1 MRRLA
6 PLAAALA
13 TLLVAHGVARAA
25 RPVVC
30 AMTGALSSGHCDCE
44 TDASD
49 PAVAPDCCR
58 HPVVDATPSV
68 VATAPEL
75 LAPVPSY
82 VAALPAPVADRAWSA
97 PAPEVAATSPPRT
110 LLHRALLI

>member
-25 RPVVC
+25 RPVLC
-30 AMTGALSSGHCDCE
+30 AMTGELSSGHCDCE
-44 TDASD
+44 TEAPA

-58 HPVVDATPSV
+58 HPVVDAAPTM
-68 VATAPEL
+68 VAAGVDL
-75 LAPVPSY
+75 AAPVPSY
-82 VAALPAPVADRAWSA
+82 VAAHAVPVVERAWSA
-97 PAPEVAATSPPRT
+97 PAPELAATSPPRT

>member
-13 TLLVAHGVARAA
+13 TLLAVHGVARAA
-25 RPVVC
+25 RPVLC

-44 TDASD
+44 TDASA
-49 PAVAPDCCR
+49 PAVTPDCCR
-58 HPVVDATPSV
+58 HPVADAAPTMV
-68 VATAPEL
+68 VLGPEL
-75 LAPVPSY
+75 AAPVPSY
-82 VAALPAPVADRAWSA
+82 VAAHAVPLLDRAWSA